1 MLIRIVFNSKNNKL
15 LFVIIGDFLSE
26 TNEEIDMIVNHPKQA
41 INKLAL
47 PIIFSNFFMVL
58 NNIIDGIWVAGLGSN
73 SLAAVGFV
81 TPLFLAMVG
90 FANGLGAGA
99 NSLIARCIGAEKYEN
114 AGNSAIHSLMLSI
127 IVTII
132 VTILLMIF
140 LRPLLI
146 TMGAGS
152 IIDETMAYGFILLM
166 GIFSVF
172 LPAMISAIFRS
183 QGEIKRA
190 SYPLILNAVINMIL
204 DPIFIY
210 VLGWGVRGAAFATVL
225 AGTSALIPM
234 GYWMF
239 VKRDSFLEIKLR
251 EYKTNLKIYKDIL
264 VVGIP
269 ASIEQFIISFVS
281 ILMNYWLTI
290 LVGTLAVAA
299 YTATWR
305 LISIGITPLI
315 GIGVA
320 ALTVGGAAYGAK
332 NLRNFKI
339 ALNYSVK
346 LGLISSAIICAIF
359 FFFAEPLSFI
369 FSYSVDS
376 AILAPRVVDALRVLC
391 FFILLMPLGVVAGNL
406 FQSMGKGTISLLL
419 TLLRSFILEI
429 LFAGVFAFVLSWADI
444 GIYAGLVCGMMLGSV
459 VSYIY
464 INYYLKK
471 NESYFEIK

>member
-140 LRPLLI
+140 LRSLLI

-339 ALNYSVK
+339 ALNYGVK
-346 LGLISSAIICAIF
+346 LGLISSAIICVIF

-369 FSYSVDS
+369 FSYSADS

>member
-58 NNIIDGIWVAGLGSN
+58 NNIIDGIWVAGIGSN

-81 TPLFLAMVG
+81 TPLFLAMIG

-339 ALNYSVK
+339 ALNYGVK

-369 FSYSVDS
+369 FSYSADS

-429 LFAGVFAFVLSWADI
+429 LFAGVFAFVFSWADI